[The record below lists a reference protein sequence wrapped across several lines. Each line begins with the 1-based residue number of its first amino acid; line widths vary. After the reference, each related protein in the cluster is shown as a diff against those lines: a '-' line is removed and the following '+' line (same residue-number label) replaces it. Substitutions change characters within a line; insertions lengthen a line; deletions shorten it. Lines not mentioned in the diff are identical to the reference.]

1 MKTNEERIRDFSRD
15 CAPFSIMDFEN
26 GRFGL
31 GLSFTFL
38 KPPYANYGQSA
49 FNAYAVHSGHPPV
62 RDGMFVRGSGYDWDV
77 VFQKAFEGA
86 PQLGKI
92 EFDSEAG
99 GFYCRSRD
107 LSALIDLGSR
117 FKTICED
124 EPSFEALVCTALKE
138 ADQRQ
143 QMRWGGMRL

>member
-1 MKTNEERIRDFSRD
+1 MRTTAEQIQKFNQDN
-15 CAPFSIMDFEN
+15 APFSIMDFEN
-26 GRFGL
+26 ERFGL

-38 KPPYANYGQSA
+38 KPPYANYGQDA
-49 FNAYAVHSGHPPV
+49 FNAYAVHSGHSPV
-62 RDGMFVRGSGYDWDV
+62 RDGMFVRGSGYDWDE
-77 VFQKAFEGA
+77 VFQKAFEGD

-107 LSALIDLGSR
+107 LSALIDLGHR
-117 FKTICED
+117 FKAICED
-124 EPSFEALVCTALKE
+124 EQSFKELVCTALKE

-143 QMRWGGMRL
+143 QMQWGM

>member
-1 MKTNEERIRDFSRD
+1 
-15 CAPFSIMDFEN
+15 
-26 GRFGL
+26 
-31 GLSFTFL
+31 
-38 KPPYANYGQSA
+38 
-49 FNAYAVHSGHPPV
+49 
-62 RDGMFVRGSGYDWDV
+62 
-77 VFQKAFEGA
+77 VFQKAFEGD

-92 EFDSEAG
+92 AFDSEAG

-124 EPSFEALVCTALKE
+124 EPSFKELVCTALKE

-143 QMRWGGMRL
+143 QITWGGM

>member
-1 MKTNEERIRDFSRD
+1 MKTNEERIRDFNRD
-15 CAPFSIMDFEN
+15 CAPFSIMDFAN

-38 KPPYANYGQSA
+38 KPPYANYGKSA

-77 VFQKAFEGA
+77 VFQKAFEGD

-117 FKTICED
+117 FKAICED
-124 EPSFEALVCTALKE
+124 EPSFTEWVCTARTE

-143 QMRWGGMRL
+143 QMQWGM

>member
-1 MKTNEERIRDFSRD
+1 MKTTAKQIQKFNLENE
-15 CAPFSIMDFEN
+15 PFFIMDFEN

-31 GLSFTFL
+31 GLSFPFL
-38 KPPYANYGQSA
+38 KPPYANYGQTA
-49 FNAYAVHSGHPPV
+49 FNAYAVQSGHTPV
-62 RDGMFVRGSGYDWDV
+62 RDGMFVRGSGYDWDE
-77 VFQKAFEGA
+77 VFQKAFEGD
-86 PQLGKI
+86 PQLGRI

-117 FKTICED
+117 FKAICED
-124 EPSFEALVCTALKE
+124 EQSFEELVCTALKE

-143 QMRWGGMRL
+143 QITWGGM

>member
-1 MKTNEERIRDFSRD
+1 MKTNEERIRDFNRD
-15 CAPFSIMDFEN
+15 NAPFSIMDFEN

-38 KPPYANYGQSA
+38 KPPYANYGQNA
-49 FNAYAVHSGHPPV
+49 FNAYAVRSGHPPV
-62 RDGMFVRGSGYDWDV
+62 RDGMFVRGSGYDWDE
-77 VFQKAFEGA
+77 VFQKAFEGD
-86 PQLGKI
+86 PQLEKI

-117 FKTICED
+117 FKAICED
-124 EPSFEALVCTALKE
+124 GQSFEELVCTALKE

-143 QMRWGGMRL
+143 QMQWGGMRL